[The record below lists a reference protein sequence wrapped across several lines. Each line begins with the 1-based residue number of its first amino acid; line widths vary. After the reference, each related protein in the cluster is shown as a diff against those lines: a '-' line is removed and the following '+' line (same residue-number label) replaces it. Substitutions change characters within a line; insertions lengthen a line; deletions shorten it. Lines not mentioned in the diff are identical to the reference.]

1 MRDIRLEEIPFE
13 FEGKTYMLR
22 VNMNVLADVQ
32 EIYGGTITDALTGGK
47 PYRSV
52 TEFLAAM
59 MNDYADEMGWPE
71 RFTRRSLGRKLGP
84 NQLPAK
90 EIFGLVTRAIAPPQ
104 EVSAADTENQTPEDG
119 AEDPGDSGN

>member
-1 MRDIRLEEIPFE
+1 MSLRLEELPFE
-13 FEGKTYMLR
+13 FEGKTYLLR

-32 EIYGGTITDALTGGK
+32 EIYGGAITDALAGGK

-71 RFTRRSLGRKLGP
+71 RFTRKSLGRKLAP

-90 EIFGLVTRAIAPPQ
+90 EIFGLVTRAIAPPR
-104 EVSAADTENQTPEDG
+104 EVSAADTEEQAPEAG

>member
-1 MRDIRLEEIPFE
+1 MDLRLEELPFE
-13 FEGKTYMLR
+13 FEGKTYKLR

-71 RFTRRSLGRKLGP
+71 RFTSRSLGRKLGP
-84 NQLPAK
+84 KQLPAK

-104 EVSAADTENQTPEDG
+104 EVSEADTEKQTPEDG

>member
-1 MRDIRLEEIPFE
+1 MSLRLEELPFE
-13 FEGKTYMLR
+13 FEGKTYLLR

-32 EIYGGTITDALTGGK
+32 EIYGGTITDALAGGK

-71 RFTRRSLGRKLGP
+71 RFTRKSLGRKLAP

-104 EVSAADTENQTPEDG
+104 EVSGADTEEPAPEDG
-119 AEDPGDSGN
+119 AADPGESGN